1 MGSDTDME
9 CTVRLERESE
19 YRAVENLVRDSFWN
33 VYRPG
38 AMEHYVL
45 HCFRR
50 NPIFIK
56 ELGLVLEKDGK
67 LIGYT
72 MYVRSEICLDDGGVL
87 PIITLGPICIA
98 NEYKRQGYGKI
109 LLDASL
115 EKARELGFG
124 GVVMEG
130 NIDFYGKSGFVVAKE
145 RGIRYADD
153 PEAEYLLCQELKP
166 GYFDGVSGTFADPE
180 GYFVCQNDAEGFAS
194 FEAEF
199 PKKEKKRLPGQLFSE

>member
-1 MGSDTDME
+1 ME
-9 CTVRLERESE
+9 CTVRLEREAE
-19 YRAVENLVRDSFWN
+19 YREVENLVRDAFWN

-45 HCFRR
+45 HCFRGD
-50 NPIFIK
+50 PACIK

-98 NEYKRQGYGKI
+98 NEYKRQGCGKI
-109 LLDASL
+109 LLDVSL
-115 EKARELGFG
+115 EKAVALGFG

-153 PEAEYLLCQELKP
+153 PEAEYLLCHELKP

-180 GYFVCQNDAEGFAS
+180 GYFVCQNDEEGFAA
-194 FEAEF
+194 FDA
-199 PKKEKKRLPGQLFSE
+199 